1 MKQRPMSITTPLAA
15 ALLLGAMLGTDA
27 SVPPQTAT
35 GSEPTRA
42 IVLTFDDLPYAAG
55 GQPDRLPAAERVTT
69 AILRVLMSHQAP
81 AVAFVNESK
90 LLIDDEVEART
101 ALLKR
106 WVDNGAILGNHTFS
120 HADFNRLSIEE
131 FQNEIVKGDIVSRRL
146 MQGRQ
151 PYQLYFRHPHT
162 HTGDTPEKKEAIE
175 QFLAVR
181 NYQVAPH
188 TIDGSDF
195 IFNVGYVRSLQ
206 ADDQATADRLRGTY
220 VDFVMA
226 ATEFADRIAP
236 QIFGRPI
243 PQTIVLHANDITA
256 DALDQI
262 LQRLEARGYRFITL
276 DQAMMD
282 PAYQTKDVLVTKS
295 GPTWLWRWTKS
306 KGQSVSFKADPE
318 PPQWVMDLYASK
330 GGK

>member
-1 MKQRPMSITTPLAA
+1 MKLRPMSIATALVA
-15 ALLLGAMLGTDA
+15 ALLLGALLGIDA

-35 GSEPTRA
+35 RSELTRA
-42 IVLTFDDLPYAAG
+42 MVLTFDDLPYASG
-55 GQPDRLPAAERVTT
+55 GQPDKLPAAERVTT
-69 AILRVLMSHQAP
+69 AILHVLMSHHAP

-106 WVDNGAILGNHTFS
+106 WVDNGAILGNHTYS
-120 HADFNRLSIEE
+120 HADFNRLSIDE
-131 FQNEIVKGDIVSRRL
+131 FQNEIVKGDLVSRRL
-146 MQGRQ
+146 MQRRQ
-151 PYQLYFRHPHT
+151 PYQLYFRHPQT

-175 QFLAVR
+175 QFLAAR
-181 NYQVAPH
+181 NYKVAPH

-206 ADDQATADRLRGTY
+206 ADDQATAGRLRGTY

-226 ATEFADRIAP
+226 ATEFADQIAP

-276 DQAMMD
+276 DQAMSD

-306 KGQSVSFKADPE
+306 KGQNVSFKADPE
-318 PPQWVMDLYASK
+318 PPQWVMDLYTSK
-330 GGK
+330 GAK